1 MTRTEALGKTR
12 FCVSGDHGLERG
24 KSYDKTEMFIRK
36 KRFNAARARRSKH
49 SDWAEACRGFC
60 PVLDAAVI

>member
-1 MTRTEALGKTR
+1 MSGQGGHMTRTEALSKTR
-12 FCVSGDHGLERG
+12 FCFSGDRGLERG

-49 SDWAEACRGFC
+49 SD
-60 PVLDAAVI
+60 